1 MVVEGNDAGSERKTL
16 LWARRVWFRSRFHCL
31 WLPSCCLLGTIAL
44 QVGSVGPW
52 LYRSGDEAYDCV
64 HNLNLDRRSCLP
76 SIQVNQV
83 GRRMHPC
90 IICMPGFQWNCD
102 IYVPWLFKCDW
113 RSMELCSYLITI
125 HYQLHIDFVNF
136 RLMIG
141 TLVQSV
147 TFQIWCT
154 GLPIPQLMANRLPVW
169 SGSSTNL
176 WQTDFQF
183 DQVAAP
189 MRDQST
195 HLSKN
200 QRKNSHYFHNV
211 SWWSQLYALNT
222 VQTLNMEVETKA
234 TNICNQQ
241 LSTKFV
247 QHDVTVA
254 WPNSR
259 YSPAMKYELLQTWI
273 NGGIWVCMYGQF
285 QKYLNQKAL

>member
-1 MVVEGNDAGSERKTL
+1 
-16 LWARRVWFRSRFHCL
+16 
-31 WLPSCCLLGTIAL
+31 
-44 QVGSVGPW
+44 
-52 LYRSGDEAYDCV
+52 
-64 HNLNLDRRSCLP
+64 
-76 SIQVNQV
+76 
-83 GRRMHPC
+83 
-90 IICMPGFQWNCD
+90 
-102 IYVPWLFKCDW
+102 
-113 RSMELCSYLITI
+113 MELCSYLITI
-125 HYQLHIDFVNF
+125 HYQLRIDFVNF
-136 RLMIG
+136 RLMMG
-141 TLVQSV
+141 TPVQSV

-195 HLSKN
+195 HLSEN